1 MGHSLEFLQSLEALF
16 TTTIALASSSSFQ
29 VSSLSGITVM
39 TLIAWVG
46 ESRDLPPRKSVRGSS
61 RIQTSY

>member
-16 TTTIALASSSSFQ
+16 TTLNAPASSFSLQ

-39 TLIAWVG
+39 TLIAWVR
-46 ESRDLPPRKSVRGSS
+46 EAVICRHEKSVKGSS
-61 RIQTSY
+61 RIQTSC